1 MNKDNQHP
9 FFRPLWRR
17 LAVIAVCV
25 IWSAVEFAVG
35 TPFWGT
41 LVGGMAVYA
50 VWTFLIS
57 YKPADEVPPQASGE
71 IEPPETGSLGSRA
84 PESKD

>member
-1 MNKDNQHP
+1 MTKDNQHP

-17 LAVIAVCV
+17 IAVVAVCV
-25 IWSAVEFAVG
+25 VWSAVEFAVG

-41 LVGGMAVYA
+41 LLAGMAIYA

-57 YKPADEVPPQASGE
+57 YKPEDEASPSSSGE
-71 IEPPETGSLGSRA
+71 TKAKE
-84 PESKD
+84 

>member
-1 MNKDNQHP
+1 MTKDNQHP

-17 LAVIAVCV
+17 IAVVTVCV
-25 IWSAVEFAVG
+25 VWSAVEFAVG

-41 LVGGMAVYA
+41 LLAGMAIYA

-57 YKPADEVPPQASGE
+57 YKPEDEAPPPSSGE
-71 IEPPETGSLGSRA
+71 TKAKE
-84 PESKD
+84 

>member
-25 IWSAVEFAVG
+25 VWSAIEFAVG

-41 LVGGMAVYA
+41 LLAGMAVYA

-57 YKPADEVPPQASGE
+57 YKPADKAPLSPTSETKA
-71 IEPPETGSLGSRA
+71 PET
-84 PESKD
+84 KD

>member
-25 IWSAVEFAVG
+25 IWSAIEFAVG

-50 VWTFLIS
+50 VWTFLS
-57 YKPADEVPPQASGE
+57 SDKPDDGTRQPPAGE
-71 IEPPETGSLGSRA
+71 TKTPETKA
-84 PESKD
+84 PETRD

>member
-1 MNKDNQHP
+1 MTKDNQHP

-17 LAVIAVCV
+17 IAVIAVCV

-41 LVGGMAVYA
+41 LLAGMAIYA
-50 VWTFLIS
+50 VWTFLIQ
-57 YKPADEVPPQASGE
+57 YKPGEEPPPSGE
-71 IEPPETGSLGSRA
+71 TKA
-84 PESKD
+84 KD

>member
-1 MNKDNQHP
+1 MIKDNQHP

-41 LVGGMAVYA
+41 LLAGMAIYA

-57 YKPADEVPPQASGE
+57 YKPEEETSRPPSRETKA
-71 IEPPETGSLGSRA
+71 PETR
-84 PESKD
+84 D

>member
-57 YKPADEVPPQASGE
+57 YKPDDGSQQPGE
-71 IEPPETGSLGSRA
+71 TKTPETGTPDNRT
-84 PESKD
+84 PRNRD

>member
-17 LAVIAVCV
+17 IAVIAVCV

-41 LVGGMAVYA
+41 LLAGMAIYA

-57 YKPADEVPPQASGE
+57 YKPADEAPQPPAS
-71 IEPPETGSLGSRA
+71 ETKA
-84 PESKD
+84 PESRD